1 MDFALYYVTA
11 PNNQLDKMSS
21 GAVVEGYS
29 GPATIDV
36 SVMNPTL
43 IIEDASF
50 NFKNANYIYIIDYG
64 RAYYIE
70 DIVVSTAQNIISVKL
85 REDVLQTFKDDIL
98 QLNAIVERQ
107 SNNYNM
113 YLPDQQIPVDCRK
126 TVTYREF
133 GGNVFGLP
141 YLSLLV
147 LGGSSS

>member
-11 PNNQLDKMSS
+11 PNNQLDKMST

-50 NFKNANYIYIIDYG
+50 NFKNANYVYIIDYG

-70 DIVVSTAQNIISVKL
+70 DIVVSTAQNIVSVRL

-107 SNNYNM
+107 THNYDM
-113 YLPDQQIPVDCRK
+113 YLADPMIPTDCRK

-133 GGNVFGLP
+133 GGSVFGLP
-141 YLSLLV
+141 YLSMIV
-147 LGGSSS
+147 LGGG